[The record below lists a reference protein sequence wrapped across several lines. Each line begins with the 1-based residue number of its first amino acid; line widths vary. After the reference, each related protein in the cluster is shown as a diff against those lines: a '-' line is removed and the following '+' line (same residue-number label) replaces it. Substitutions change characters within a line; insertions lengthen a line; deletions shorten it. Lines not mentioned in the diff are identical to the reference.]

1 MWQILQNNWNNNRAY
16 IIKLIYINVRIYM
29 LTIIQ
34 KLFNLTVSHTYVYIS
49 PFWCMKNS
57 NGMCMLSSCSST
69 RKWFE
74 KRVKIWNLQ
83 VAKIRSLDMCVPCA
97 PADAFFHHLP
107 LEIDAKLIL
116 LTTEKWNLKEGCA
129 IAKKKERM
137 CDGNASSCNMAYCGF
152 LRTPYLQSWRWYACI
167 FHHSVHHHIFS
178 HRFWIPGRII
188 LYIIM

>member
-83 VAKIRSLDMCVPCA
+83 VATKIRSWYVCRA
-97 PADAFFHHLP
+97 HQ
-107 LEIDAKLIL
+107 
-116 LTTEKWNLKEGCA
+116 LTPSFIICRWRLMLNSSYWRLKNETW
-129 IAKKKERM
+129 KKVVQLVQKKNE
-137 CDGNASSCNMAYCGF
+137 YC
-152 LRTPYLQSWRWYACI
+152 TQS
-167 FHHSVHHHIFS
+167 
-178 HRFWIPGRII
+178 
-188 LYIIM
+188 